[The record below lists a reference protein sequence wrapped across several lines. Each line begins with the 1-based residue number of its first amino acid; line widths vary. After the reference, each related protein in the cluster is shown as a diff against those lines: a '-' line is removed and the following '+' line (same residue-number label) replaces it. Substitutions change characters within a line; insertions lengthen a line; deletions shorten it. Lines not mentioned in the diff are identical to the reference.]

1 MFSIEAGDLTMH
13 LEVVRVETL
22 REHEETLPHVA
33 DTLALEFKDWAR
45 LQNPI
50 IVERNQIVLDGN
62 HRTFVFKRLG
72 FRTIPVCRIDY
83 YSEHIG
89 LRYWFR
95 LLKGVGGLEGL
106 AGIVEEM
113 GGGLERV
120 EDRGTLADRLGREPL
135 LMGVECREARA
146 VLRLPADRVCDGVD
160 AYEALERIQ
169 ERLVRRGA
177 ELEYVPCQDLAGDAP
192 CRRPGENEVAIW
204 TPHITKDM
212 VVEAA
217 SCGKVFA
224 PKATRHL
231 VAARPINVNVPVRW
245 FREDAPLEEM
255 NERFAG
261 FLRDKQIRRF
271 GPGQVINGRYYG
283 EEIFVFYDRR
293 TTEPSRSRGGVEVCP
308 STSRS

>member
-1 MFSIEAGDLTMH
+1 MFVIEACDLTMQ

-33 DTLALEFKDWAR
+33 DTLALELKDWAR

-50 IVERNQIVLDGN
+50 IVERKHIVLDGN

-83 YSEHIG
+83 HTDHVG

-95 LLKGVGGLEGL
+95 LLKGVCSLEDL
-106 AGIVEEM
+106 RRVLEEM
-113 GGGLERV
+113 GGSLEPV
-120 EDRGTLADRLGREPL
+120 TDRPTLAARLEQDPL
-135 LMGVECREARA
+135 LMGAECGEARG
-146 VLRLPADRVCDGVD
+146 VLRFPPNRVCDGVE

-169 ERLVRRGA
+169 GRLVRAGA
-177 ELEYVPCQDLAGDAP
+177 ELEYVPCQDLAGDAS
-192 CRRPGENEVAIW
+192 CRSPGENELAIW

-217 SCGKVFA
+217 SRGKVFS

-245 FREDAPLEEM
+245 FREDVPLAEM
-255 NERFAG
+255 NERFES
-261 FLRDKQIRRF
+261 FLRSKQIQRF

-293 TTEPSRSRGGVEVCP
+293 ASGPDRP
-308 STSRS
+308 